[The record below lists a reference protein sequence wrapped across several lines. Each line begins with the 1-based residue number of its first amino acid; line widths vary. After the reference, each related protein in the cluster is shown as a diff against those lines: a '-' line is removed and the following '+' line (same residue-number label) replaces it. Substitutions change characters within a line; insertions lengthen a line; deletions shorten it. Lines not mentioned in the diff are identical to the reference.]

1 MELERQLIGGFCSP
15 ECLCFKHPRIFLL
28 TKDFCVLSCAL
39 FLRMQCS
46 GAVSSVIVML
56 SAEYDGKCGQELRNI
71 HHLQEADLQGQQYTL
86 LPNSWQTS
94 YHSLMDN

>member
-1 MELERQLIGGFCSP
+1 
-15 ECLCFKHPRIFLL
+15 
-28 TKDFCVLSCAL
+28 
-39 FLRMQCS
+39 
-46 GAVSSVIVML
+46 ML
-56 SAEYDGKCGQELRNI
+56 SAEYDGECGQELRNI